1 MQFHLHDGLLFIW
14 CLTAAANVVARKPS
28 NITELI
34 PSPLVVP
41 ASQYWDGVDG
51 LWSSFALRIG
61 TPAQDVRVLASTNS
75 PETLVVLPLGC
86 TSLAINPVPNGCA
99 SSRGG
104 LFNPNISS
112 TWQDQG
118 LFGINGDGVGFEE
131 NLGYSQ
137 AADYGLDT
145 LGLGFVAGGANN
157 PTLRNQTVAG
167 IATATPFYLGIL
179 GLNTQ
184 PVNYSTIG
192 NFSAPSL
199 FTTLRSQQLI
209 PSLSWSFTAGAKY
222 RSKAG
227 QNAQLIFGGYD
238 SSRFVPNSASF
249 TLNQDIDRDIVIAI
263 QSITYSGTTQ
273 STLLST
279 PTFAFIESTDPNIW
293 LPDSACKAFEQA
305 FGITTDKATGLYLL
319 NATQYTQLQA
329 KNPQVTFIL
338 SNSLSGGETVSIVLP
353 FNALALPASP
363 PFTPNNTYYFPLK
376 KAANDSQNTLGR
388 VFLQEAYLTVDYE
401 RGNFSVSQCVWQD
414 GAPERISAILSP
426 EYANSSSTTTSSTS
440 ASKPVG
446 AGIIAAVV
454 IAVIAVLALAAGL
467 GYFVS
472 QRRQRDRPT
481 STSPTEDIGLTNLD
495 KNNNYIKT
503 ESLPDDPNSL
513 YPPYKKFDYPSGV
526 HREQQPDSELGTHG
540 EIYQMPTTE
549 HGEGN
554 YFTAL
559 NRIESER
566 RAATTPQIDGRSM
579 VYELHG
585 SEPMPAEMDDEGSR
599 RGLSPMLSPRTPITR
614 GSSRASSL
622 GPVSDA
628 F

>member
-1 MQFHLHDGLLFIW
+1 MDWILSAWDSLPEEQITQHWGIKPWQELRQPLHST
-14 CLTAAANVVARKPS
+14 CENSRHTCENHAKP
-28 NITELI
+28 
-34 PSPLVVP
+34 
-41 ASQYWDGVDG
+41 
-51 LWSSFALRIG
+51 
-61 TPAQDVRVLASTNS
+61 
-75 PETLVVLPLGC
+75 
-86 TSLAINPVPNGCA
+86 TS
-99 SSRGG
+99 
-104 LFNPNISS
+104 
-112 TWQDQG
+112 
-118 LFGINGDGVGFEE
+118 
-131 NLGYSQ
+131 
-137 AADYGLDT
+137 
-145 LGLGFVAGGANN
+145 
-157 PTLRNQTVAG
+157 
-167 IATATPFYLGIL
+167 GIL

-222 RSKAG
+222 RTFPLKNSRCSLKLWLGSKAG

-388 VFLQEAYLTVDYE
+388 VFLQEAWVLESSEAIPVVDFGRYLTVDYE